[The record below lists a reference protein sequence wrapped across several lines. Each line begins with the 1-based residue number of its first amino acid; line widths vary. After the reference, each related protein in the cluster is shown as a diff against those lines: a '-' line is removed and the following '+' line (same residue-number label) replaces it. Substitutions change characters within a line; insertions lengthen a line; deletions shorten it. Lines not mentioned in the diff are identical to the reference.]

1 MHPKRYTRFAYP
13 NQRMTLQSSG
23 RLLFVRSLLRN
34 PSAVGALAPSSS
46 RVSKL
51 VASSVNGG
59 TSSVLEIGAGTGSI
73 TGALLEH
80 GVQPERLFLIE
91 RDPSLVAYLQD
102 RFPGVRVRCGDAV
115 HASHILSNESVGAVK
130 TVVSSMPIC
139 NLSTPEKIATVR
151 AILKALAPGGQLLQ
165 LTYAATCP
173 LPIRSLNLE
182 AERVGSVWMNLP
194 PAYVWRFTLISSPAA
209 RVNGKM
215 SAPVRQ
221 QSD

>member
-1 MHPKRYTRFAYP
+1 MA
-13 NQRMTLQSSG
+13 LQSSG

-34 PSAVGALAPSSS
+34 PSAVGALAPSSP

-80 GVQPERLFLIE
+80 GVAPERLFLIE
-91 RDPSLVAYLQD
+91 RDPSLVAYLRD

-115 HASHILSNESVGAVK
+115 HASRILSNESLGQVK
-130 TVVSSMPIC
+130 TVVSSLPVR
-139 NLSTPEKIATVR
+139 NLAPEDQIAIVQ

-165 LTYAATCP
+165 FTYA
-173 LPIRSLNLE
+173 
-182 AERVGSVWMNLP
+182 
-194 PAYVWRFTLISSPAA
+194 
-209 RVNGKM
+209 
-215 SAPVRQ
+215 
-221 QSD
+221 

>member
-1 MHPKRYTRFAYP
+1 MHSKRYTRFAYP

-34 PSAVGALAPSSS
+34 PSAVGALAPSSP

-139 NLSTPEKIATVR
+139 NLSTPEKISTVR

-173 LPIRSLNLE
+173 LPIRTLNLE

-194 PAYVWRFTLISSPAA
+194 PAYVWRFTRIRSPAA
-209 RVNGKM
+209 RVNGK
-215 SAPVRQ
+215 
-221 QSD
+221 